1 MKILIFGR
9 DGQLGRELVKLYP
22 QAQAV
27 GRAECD
33 LSNLTALEHFLVIAK
48 PDVIINASA
57 YTAVDL
63 AETYIDDAYA
73 INCIAP
79 QAMAAY
85 AAAHQIPLVHYS
97 TDYVFD
103 GKKTTPYLET
113 DATHPMSVYGQSKLG
128 GEEAMAATCESL
140 GSPYYILRTSWVY
153 GPTEGEGGNFVK
165 TMLRLARERDHL
177 RVVADQHG
185 TPTSAAWLAQ
195 ITQEL
200 LNHTPQISS
209 GIYHAV
215 PRGETTWHGL
225 ASWAI
230 EVARDAGANLQVK
243 SDQIEAIPT
252 SSYPVPAPR
261 PANSRLDHHR
271 LLNAL
276 GQSAFPD
283 WQGQVSTYVQDH
295 VKNFIKAPLSIK
307 G

>member
-1 MKILIFGR
+1 MKMLIFGR
-9 DGQLGRELVKLYP
+9 DGQLGRELVKRYP

-27 GRAECD
+27 GREECD
-33 LSNLTALEHFLVIAK
+33 LSDLDALEQFLVVAA
-48 PDVIINASA
+48 PDVIINAAA
-57 YTAVDL
+57 YTAVDM
-63 AETYIDDAYA
+63 AETNIDDAYG

-103 GKKTTPYLET
+103 GQKNTPYVET
-113 DATHPMSVYGQSKLG
+113 DATHPLSVYGQSKLG
-128 GEEAMAATCESL
+128 GEVAVVATCEAA

-165 TMLRLARERDHL
+165 TILRLARERDHL

-185 TPTSAAWLAQ
+185 TPTSAAWLAAV
-195 ITQEL
+195 TQEL
-200 LNHTPQISS
+200 LETMPRVPS

-225 ASWAI
+225 ATWVI
-230 EVARDAGANLQVK
+230 EVARHAGADVQVEH
-243 SDQIEAIPT
+243 DQIEAIPA
-252 SSYPVPAPR
+252 SAYPVPAPR
-261 PANSRLDHHR
+261 PANSRLDHRR
-271 LLNAL
+271 LLAAL
-276 GQSAFPD
+276 DQAAFPH
-283 WQGQVSTYVQDH
+283 WQEQVSAYVQDY
-295 VKNFIKAPLSIK
+295 VKNFIKVPPSIK

>member
-22 QAQAV
+22 RAQAV
-27 GRAECD
+27 GRIECD
-33 LSNLTALEHFLVIAK
+33 LSELTALEHFLVSAK
-48 PDVIINASA
+48 PDLIINAAA

-63 AETYIDDAYA
+63 AETHIDEAYA

-85 AAAHQIPLVHYS
+85 AAAHQITLVHYS

-103 GKKTTPYLET
+103 GQKNTPYLET
-113 DATHPMSVYGQSKLG
+113 DATHPLSVYGQSKLG
-128 GEEAMAATCESL
+128 GEAAVVATCEAAC
-140 GSPYYILRTSWVY
+140 SPYYILRTSWVY
-153 GPTEGEGGNFVK
+153 GPTEGESGNFVK
-165 TMLRLARERDHL
+165 TMLRLAQERDHL
-177 RVVADQHG
+177 QVVADQHG

-225 ASWAI
+225 ATWVI
-230 EVARDAGANLQVK
+230 EVARHAEAKVQVK
-243 SDQIEAIPT
+243 ADQIEAIPAT
-252 SSYPVPAPR
+252 SYPVPAPR
-261 PANSRLDHHR
+261 PANSRLDHGR
-271 LLNAL
+271 LLKAL
-276 GQSAFPD
+276 GQSAFPH
-283 WQGQVSTYVQDH
+283 WQDQVSIYVQDY